1 MVNMTIFVGPK
12 VRFSSFIRFH
22 FLQPLRMKH
31 TCLLF
36 LVLAAK
42 ILSAQTN
49 ILSTSAE
56 AEQVLLGNYS
66 AQDYAPLVPTPV
78 WPEVVAAAL
87 QSDISPDSLKEYII
101 KLASFRT
108 RNSGSDTV
116 SATEGYGAARR
127 WTYQKFS
134 EFSTAQQGRLIPS
147 YLQFDLNIC
156 GIGQHRNVF
165 AVLPGSQPG
174 SGVVLVEGHMDSR
187 CDVLCDVNCTAEGV
201 EDNATGTALVL
212 ELARIMSK
220 YQFPNTLVFLITT
233 AEEQGLLGAD
243 AFADYVE
250 QKNIPL
256 RAVLNNDVIG
266 GVLCG
271 ETSSPPSCPGLDHVD
286 STSVRL
292 FSAGGFNSRHKQLAR
307 FIKLQYQENLLPI
320 AEVPMNVRI
329 MSPEDR
335 TGRGGDHIPFR
346 QKGYP
351 AMRFT
356 SANEHG
362 DASNGPGYDDRQH
375 TSDDVLGA
383 DTDGDGAVDS
393 FFVDFNYL
401 TRNALIN
408 GNALA
413 VAAWGVPLPPNF
425 TATRTG
431 DKLNLFLDTA
441 IDTHTIRVGVRSLTN
456 DWDTVYTVG
465 PGLPTELTCNPTGPV
480 YVSVAGVNEWG
491 AESLFSVEKIVQ
503 TSATEQP
510 EEQVA
515 EANYRLFQNRP
526 NPFDEATWI
535 SFWVNEL
542 PPAQTR
548 ASIQIFDLQGKLIQE
563 MPLSLKQGMNEVL
576 YTHGYG
582 VRGTFSYAL
591 TIGGKTVDA
600 RQMVFAN

>member
-1 MVNMTIFVGPK
+1 MK
-12 VRFSSFIRFH
+12 Q
-22 FLQPLRMKH
+22 FLLLLSAF
-31 TCLLF
+31 CLNN
-36 LVLAAK
+36 LA
-42 ILSAQTN
+42 AQTN
-49 ILSTSAE
+49 ILSTSSV
-56 AEQVLLGNYS
+56 AEQVLLGNYNAANYQPS
-66 AQDYAPLVPTPV
+66 SPTPV
-78 WPEVVAAAL
+78 WPEVLAADL
-87 QSDISPDSLKEYII
+87 QSAISPDSLKAYILQ
-101 KLASFRT
+101 LASFKT

-116 SATEGYGAARR
+116 SATEGFGAARR
-127 WTYQKFS
+127 WAHQKFR
-134 EFSTAQQGRLIPS
+134 EFSAANGNRLIPS
-147 YLQFDLNIC
+147 YLQFDLDIC
-156 GIGQHRNVF
+156 GVGRHRNVF
-165 AVLPGSQPG
+165 AVLPGSVPG
-174 SGVVLVEGHMDSR
+174 SGMVLVEGHMDSR
-187 CDVLCDVNCTAEGV
+187 CDILCDVTCLAEGV

-212 ELARIMSK
+212 ELARIMSR
-220 YQFPNTLVFLITT
+220 YQFPNTIVFLITT

-250 QKNIPL
+250 QKDIPL

-271 ETSSPPSCPGLDHVD
+271 QTSSPPSCPGLDHVD

-307 FIKLQYQENLLPI
+307 FIKLEYEENLKQI
-320 AEVPMNVRI
+320 SEVPMTVRI

-375 TSDDVLGA
+375 TSEDILGA

-413 VAAWGVPLPPNF
+413 VVARGVALPPNF
-425 TATRTG
+425 SVSRTG
-431 DKLNLFLDTA
+431 NQLNLFWETP

-456 DWDTVYTVG
+456 DWDTVYTIG
-465 PGLPTELTCNPTGPV
+465 PGLQTTLTCNPTGPV

-503 TSATEQP
+503 TSNTEQP
-510 EEQVA
+510 EDQES

-542 PPAQTR
+542 PPADTR

>member
-1 MVNMTIFVGPK
+1 
-12 VRFSSFIRFH
+12 
-22 FLQPLRMKH
+22 MKQLLLLLCVF
-31 TCLLF
+31 CLKN
-36 LVLAAK
+36 LA
-42 ILSAQTN
+42 AQTN
-49 ILSTSAE
+49 ILSTSSE
-56 AEQVLLGNYS
+56 AEQVMLGNYNAS
-66 AQDYAPLVPTPV
+66 NYQPSTPTPV
-78 WPEVVAAAL
+78 WPEVLAADL
-87 QSDISPDSLKEYII
+87 QSAISPDSLKAYILQ
-101 KLASFRT
+101 LASFKT

-116 SATEGYGAARR
+116 SATEGFGAARR
-127 WTYQKFS
+127 WAHQKFR
-134 EFSTAQQGRLIPS
+134 EFSNANGGRLLPS
-147 YLQFDLNIC
+147 YLQFDLDIC
-156 GIGQHRNVF
+156 GVGRHRNVF
-165 AVLPGSQPG
+165 AVLPGSVPG
-174 SGVVLVEGHMDSR
+174 SGVILVEGHMDSR
-187 CDVLCDVNCTAEGV
+187 CDILCDVTCLAEGV

-220 YQFPNTLVFLITT
+220 YQFPNTIVFLITT

-243 AFADYVE
+243 AFADYIE

-307 FIKLQYQENLLPI
+307 FIKLQYQENLQPI

-375 TSDDVLGA
+375 TSEDILGA

-413 VAAWGVPLPPNF
+413 VAARGVALPPNF
-425 TATRTG
+425 SVSRTG
-431 DKLNLFLDTA
+431 NQLNLFWEIP
-441 IDTHTIRVGVRSLTN
+441 IDTHTIRVGVRSVTT
-456 DWDTVYTVG
+456 DWDTVYTIG
-465 PGLPTELTCNPTGPV
+465 PGLQTMLTCNPSGPV

-503 TSATEQP
+503 TSDTEQP
-510 EEQVA
+510 QSGNE

-542 PPAQTR
+542 PSANTR
-548 ASIQIFDLQGKLIQE
+548 AAIQIFDLQGKLIQE
-563 MPLSLKQGMNEVL
+563 IPLSLKQGMNEVL

>member
-1 MVNMTIFVGPK
+1 MK
-12 VRFSSFIRFH
+12 Q
-22 FLQPLRMKH
+22 FLLLLSAF
-31 TCLLF
+31 CLNN
-36 LVLAAK
+36 LA
-42 ILSAQTN
+42 AQTN
-49 ILSTSAE
+49 ILSTSSV
-56 AEQVLLGNYS
+56 AEQVLLGNYNAANYQPS
-66 AQDYAPLVPTPV
+66 SPTPV
-78 WPEVVAAAL
+78 WPEVLAADL
-87 QSDISPDSLKEYII
+87 QSAISPDSLKAYILQ
-101 KLASFRT
+101 LASFKT

-116 SATEGYGAARR
+116 SATEGFGAARR
-127 WTYQKFS
+127 WAHQKFR
-134 EFSTAQQGRLIPS
+134 EFSAANGNRLIPS
-147 YLQFDLNIC
+147 YLQFDLDIC
-156 GIGQHRNVF
+156 GVGRHRNVF
-165 AVLPGSQPG
+165 AVLPGSVPG
-174 SGVVLVEGHMDSR
+174 SGMVLVEGHMDSR
-187 CDVLCDVNCTAEGV
+187 CDILCDVTCLAEGV

-212 ELARIMSK
+212 ELARIMSR
-220 YQFPNTLVFLITT
+220 YQFPNTIVFLITT

-250 QKNIPL
+250 QKDIPL

-271 ETSSPPSCPGLDHVD
+271 QTSSPPSCPGLDHVD

-307 FIKLQYQENLLPI
+307 FIKLEYEENLKQI
-320 AEVPMNVRI
+320 SEVPMNVRI

-375 TSDDVLGA
+375 TSEDILGA

-413 VAAWGVPLPPNF
+413 VVARGVALPPNF
-425 TATRTG
+425 SVSRTG
-431 DKLNLFLDTA
+431 NQLNLFWETP

-456 DWDTVYTVG
+456 DWDTVYTIG
-465 PGLPTELTCNPTGPV
+465 PGLQTTLTCNPTGPV

-503 TSATEQP
+503 TSNTEQP
-510 EEQVA
+510 EDQES

-542 PPAQTR
+542 PPADTR

>member
-1 MVNMTIFVGPK
+1 MK
-12 VRFSSFIRFH
+12 Q
-22 FLQPLRMKH
+22 FLLLLSAF
-31 TCLLF
+31 CLNN
-36 LVLAAK
+36 LA
-42 ILSAQTN
+42 AQTN
-49 ILSTSAE
+49 ILSTSSV
-56 AEQVLLGNYS
+56 AEQVLLGNYNAANYQPS
-66 AQDYAPLVPTPV
+66 SPTPV
-78 WPEVVAAAL
+78 WPEVLAADL
-87 QSDISPDSLKEYII
+87 QSAISPDSLKAYILQ
-101 KLASFRT
+101 LASFKT

-116 SATEGYGAARR
+116 SATEGFGAARR
-127 WTYQKFS
+127 WAHQKFR
-134 EFSTAQQGRLIPS
+134 EFSAANGNRLIPS
-147 YLQFDLNIC
+147 YLQFDLDIC
-156 GIGQHRNVF
+156 GVGRHRNVF
-165 AVLPGSQPG
+165 AVLPGSVPG
-174 SGVVLVEGHMDSR
+174 SGMVLVEGHMDSR
-187 CDVLCDVNCTAEGV
+187 CDILCDVTCLAEGV

-212 ELARIMSK
+212 ELARIMSR
-220 YQFPNTLVFLITT
+220 YQFPNTIVFLITT

-250 QKNIPL
+250 QKDIPL

-271 ETSSPPSCPGLDHVD
+271 QTSSPPSCPGLDHVD

-307 FIKLQYQENLLPI
+307 FIKLQYEENLLSI

-375 TSDDVLGA
+375 TSEDILGA

-413 VAAWGVPLPPNF
+413 VVARGVALPPNF
-425 TATRTG
+425 SVSRTG
-431 DKLNLFLDTA
+431 NQLNLFWETP

-456 DWDTVYTVG
+456 DWDTVYTIG
-465 PGLPTELTCNPTGPV
+465 PGLQTTLTCNPTGPV

-503 TSATEQP
+503 TSNTEQP
-510 EEQVA
+510 EDQES

-542 PPAQTR
+542 PPADTR